1 MHRPHAKMDNCK
13 FKTEQSRSAQ
23 SKIQTKSK
31 MRSAQIKQIQ
41 TKSNLGNAQNRHKRI
56 GLMNKLEIAD
66 HMHKIQLVRLDNT
79 KCLNRI

>member
-1 MHRPHAKMDNCK
+1 M
-13 FKTEQSRSAQ
+13 
-23 SKIQTKSK
+23 KSK
-31 MRSAQIKQIQ
+31 LRSAQIKQIQ

-79 KCLNRI
+79 KCLNRIQCAWIVQLENITYVPNVNSCEGQ